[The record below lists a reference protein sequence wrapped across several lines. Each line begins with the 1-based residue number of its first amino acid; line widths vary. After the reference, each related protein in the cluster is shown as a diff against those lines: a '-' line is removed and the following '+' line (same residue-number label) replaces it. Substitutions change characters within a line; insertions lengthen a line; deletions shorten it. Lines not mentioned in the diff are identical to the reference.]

1 MDAQKRMDEEEIA
14 AKAHT
19 TATTTEVSTSM
30 GMMVDHNGGAAVK
43 KVLEDSCGLLEDIFF
58 FLEPVDWVRAST
70 VNRRW
75 KAAARYDELWK
86 EGASQLW
93 REKRGDMGVE
103 LLQKDADKK
112 TNMVFHFHW
121 RSLFSEDAINRL
133 SVRDIRCL
141 FQSFPQGRKQV
152 REALVGCIEKNEM
165 RSALR
170 NYLPQQ
176 LELIQHRSTILPTT
190 TSTTPI
196 RGEGRR
202 RGEQQQQQQSDN
214 RQDRIVFDRGFN
226 DLWFGSYASAVIDA
240 TRNTLTV
247 DELCAPLGFQVF
259 FKISQDDAEQ
269 FGNDARIMDPL
280 PNTDNGEDADDADDD
295 EKYKV
300 IHHGTCY
307 FDENF
312 DFRMQTLY
320 GDEEDGMYDDMEWDW
335 IKTGRMIQVGNF
347 PPLFVARKRD
357 WSWQLENSHVILYPR
372 KVFDSS

>member
-1 MDAQKRMDEEEIA
+1 MDEEIIA
-14 AKAHT
+14 SEAHT
-19 TATTTEVSTSM
+19 TATSTTEVSTSM
-30 GMMVDHNGGAAVK
+30 GMVVDTNGGAAVK
-43 KVLEDSCGLLEDIFF
+43 KVLEDSFGLLEDILF
-58 FLEPVDWVRAST
+58 FLEPVDWVRASA

-75 KAAARYDELWK
+75 KVAARYEELWK
-86 EGASQLW
+86 EAASQLW
-93 REKRGDMGVE
+93 REKRGGVVE
-103 LLQKDADKK
+103 LLQTHHAKT

-121 RSLFSEDAINRL
+121 RSFFSEDAINRL

-170 NYLPQQ
+170 NCLPQQ
-176 LELIQHRSTILPTT
+176 LELIQHRSTVLPTT
-190 TSTTPI
+190 TTPI
-196 RGEGRR
+196 REGGGE
-202 RGEQQQQQQSDN
+202 QQQQQSDN
-214 RQDRIVFDRGFN
+214 NRQDRIVFNRGFN

-280 PNTDNGEDADDADDD
+280 PNTDNGEADDD
-295 EKYKV
+295 NDNDDNQKYKV

-372 KVFDSS
+372 EVFDY